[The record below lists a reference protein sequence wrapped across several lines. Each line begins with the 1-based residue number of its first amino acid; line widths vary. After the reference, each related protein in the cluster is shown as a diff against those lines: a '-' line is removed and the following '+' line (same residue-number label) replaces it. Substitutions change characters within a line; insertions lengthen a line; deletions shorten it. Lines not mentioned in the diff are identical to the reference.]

1 MTDSISLLTKSMCLG
16 TAVPVFIPDVPYYLV
31 NTTQDKYL
39 SRLKDAYLSTVSNA
53 LKIIEIRPRT
63 WKI

>member
-1 MTDSISLLTKSMCLG
+1 MCLG

-31 NTTQDKYL
+31 TTTQDKYL